1 MDENK
6 EILTYIYQD
15 IDMSIGSLKTLNKK
29 ISNKDNKI
37 KKVIDFLIKE
47 YEERLKKVKKYIKKY
62 KFDVKTNS
70 FMSKMGATMGINM
83 EVMKDNS
90 DSRIADML
98 IQGFTL
104 GILNVSK
111 RIDKYDKEVEKDI
124 MELAKN
130 FKKFQEDNVELLK
143 KYL

>member
-1 MDENK
+1 M
-6 EILTYIYQD
+6 T
-15 IDMSIGSLKTLNKK
+15 
-29 ISNKDNKI
+29 NKDNKI

>member
-6 EILTYIYQD
+6 ELLMYIYQD
-15 IDMSIGSLKTLNKK
+15 TDMALSSLTILINK
-29 ISNKDNKI
+29 INNKDNKI
-37 KKVIDFLIKE
+37 KKDIEEVIKG
-47 YEERLKKVKKYIKKY
+47 YEEYLKKIKKFSKKY
-62 KFDVKTNS
+62 KFDLKKNS
-70 FMSKMGATMGINM
+70 IMSKMGATMGINM

-104 GILNVSK
+104 GVLNISK
-111 RIDKYDKEVEKDI
+111 RIDNYEKDVDKNV
-124 MELAKN
+124 MNLAKE
-130 FKKFQEDNVELLK
+130 FKKFQQGNVELLK

>member
-6 EILTYIYQD
+6 ELLTYIYQD
-15 IDMSIGSLKTLNKK
+15 VDMALSSLNTLMKK
-29 ISNKDNKI
+29 INNKDNKI
-37 KKVIDFLIKE
+37 KKTVEEVIKG
-47 YEERLKKVKKYIKKY
+47 YEEYLKKTKKYIKKY
-62 KFDVKTNS
+62 KFDVKTS
-70 FMSKMGATMGINM
+70 SMMSKMGATMGVNM

-104 GILNVSK
+104 GVLNISK
-111 RIDKYDKEVEKDI
+111 RIDNYDKDVDKDI
-124 MELAKN
+124 ISLARD
-130 FKKFQEDNVELLK
+130 FKKFQQDNIELLK